1 MKVLQANKFHY
12 VRGGADRYFLD
23 LVEILPAHGHPTA
36 PFSMRHP
43 RNLPTPFSRF
53 FVSQVDYAE
62 EGGRFGAVAT
72 AARTVYNRETR
83 RQVRELV
90 EQFRPDVAHLHNV
103 HHQLSGSLFE
113 TLREL
118 NVPVVQ
124 TLHDFQWVCP
134 VYTFFRRGRVCEEC
148 GHGRT
153 YPAVRHRCQGDSLP
167 RSAVAALAVKLGW
180 WRKWEGMVSRF
191 LAPSRFL
198 ADKVVEHGLP
208 AEKIVPMGY
217 CLRLD
222 GYRPG
227 GERGSHVLYAG
238 RLSAE
243 KGVATLFQAAAR
255 VPGLSLRVAGTGPLE
270 PDLRQLSETLL
281 PGRAAFL
288 GHLDAAALREELG
301 RAAFVVVPSEWYENQ
316 PYAVLEAFAMG
327 TPVLGS
333 DLGGI
338 PELVHPGETGE
349 LFPAGS
355 VEGLADALAAMQGR
369 VDRVDLGRAART
381 WVGTHFDPDRH
392 AEALADLYAEVLA
405 APVSRGGAARED
417 LGERGGA
424 G

>member
-1 MKVLQANKFHY
+1 LKVLQANKFHY

-23 LVEILPAHGHPTA
+23 LVEILPGHGHPTA

-43 RNLPTPFSRF
+43 RNQPTPFSRY
-53 FVSQVDYAE
+53 FVSRVDYTE
-62 EGGRFGAVAT
+62 EGGRFGALAT

-83 RQVRELV
+83 RRVRELV

-113 TLREL
+113 VLDEL
-118 NVPVVQ
+118 GVPAVQ

-134 VYTFFRRGRVCEEC
+134 VYTFLREGRICEEC

-153 YPAVRHRCQGDSLP
+153 FPGVRHRCQGGSLA
-167 RSAVAALAVKLGW
+167 RSVVAALAVKVGW
-180 WRKWEGMVSRF
+180 WRRWEGMVARF

-198 ADKVVEHGLP
+198 AGKVVEHGLP
-208 AEKIVPMGY
+208 AGKVVPLNY
-217 CLRLD
+217 CLRLE

-227 GERGSHVLYAG
+227 GERGRHALYAG

-243 KGVATLFQAAAR
+243 KGVETLLKAAAR
-255 VPGLSLRVAGTGPLE
+255 VPGLSLRIAGTGPLE
-270 PDLRQLSETLL
+270 PDLRQLADTLL
-281 PGRAAFL
+281 PGRTDFL
-288 GHLDAAALREELG
+288 GHLHAAALREELA
-301 RAAFVVVPSEWYENQ
+301 RAAFAVVPSEWYENQ

-338 PELVHPGETGE
+338 PELVRPGETGQ

-355 VEGLADALAAMQGR
+355 VGGLAEALAVMQGR
-369 VDRVDLGRAART
+369 GDLVELGRAARE
-381 WVGTHFDPDRH
+381 WVATRFDPDRH
-392 AEALADLYAEVLA
+392 AEALVALYTEVLA
-405 APVSRGGAARED
+405 EPRGRESAGEEEGAV
-417 LGERGGA
+417 G
-424 G
+424 